1 MKRSLLGICGSL
13 VATVVLAQG
22 PVTSVNVVGFNKH
35 SLEKGKLYLIASAF
49 EDIDGN
55 RLSANEVIGKQLP
68 NGSQVHF
75 YDGVTPYKTDTLGLS
90 GWGQTNITFRGFMGF
105 WVKVAAPQTTQQVWD
120 VVFNGQVPMANSA
133 SNVVVSGLNML
144 GFPYTADVDF
154 TNTALYAQAFNG
166 DQLHVYNTA
175 SNNYKTYTKTFS
187 GWPADAK
194 ALKLTQGLGFW
205 YKSGRST
212 PVLDVEARPYPAN
225 N

>member
-55 RLSANEVIGKQLP
+55 RLTAANVIGTQLP

-75 YDGVTPYKTDTLGLS
+75 YDGVTPYKTDTRNVT
-90 GWGQTNITFRGFMGF
+90 GWSSNVTFRGFMGF
-105 WVKVAAPQTTQQVWD
+105 WVKVANTGTQTVYD
-120 VVFNGQVPMANSA
+120 VVLNGQVPFANTS
-133 SNVVVSGLNML
+133 SNIVSSGLNML
-144 GFPYTADVDF
+144 GFPYTADVAF
-154 TNTALYAQAFNG
+154 TNTALYAQSVNG

-175 SNNYKTYTKTFS
+175 ANNYTTYTRNVT
-187 GWPADAK
+187 GWPAA
-194 ALKLTQGLGFW
+194 ARSLILTQGLGFW
-205 YKSGRST
+205 YKSSRGT

-225 N
+225 